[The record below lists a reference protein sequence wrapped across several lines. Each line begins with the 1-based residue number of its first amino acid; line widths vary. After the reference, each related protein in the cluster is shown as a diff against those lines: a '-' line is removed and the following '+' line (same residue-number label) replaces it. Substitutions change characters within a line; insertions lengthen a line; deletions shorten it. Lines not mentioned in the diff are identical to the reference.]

1 MGCRLSSAE
10 GDETAKAGSL
20 TDVNEIMADALP
32 DPAPPAPTD
41 PRLPLDARQVF
52 KLKKSWKGIKR
63 CMADTGVEMF
73 IRMFRA
79 NEDIRTMFVRF
90 RHLKTEDEI
99 RVSELVE
106 KHAISVMGTLDE
118 LITNI
123 DNVDYVFDVL
133 KATGQSHM
141 KFPGFRTELIWDME
155 KPFLEAVKIT
165 LGDRYS
171 DNMDTIYRITIKFIL
186 DSVIKSS
193 TAPTNNSVS

>member
-73 IRMFRA
+73 IR
-79 NEDIRTMFVRF
+79 VG
-90 RHLKTEDEI
+90 TEDEI

-118 LITNI
+118 LISNI